1 MNSRRFHQAGMKKC
15 QAGKEEMQAEWCRK
29 QHRRTV
35 IFTMALRKFRKDC
48 EHFTMVAKIS
58 QS

>member
-15 QAGKEEMQAEWCRK
+15 QAGSEEMQAEGCRK

-35 IFTMALRKFRKDC
+35 IFAMA
-48 EHFTMVAKIS
+48 
-58 QS
+58 

>member
-15 QAGKEEMQAEWCRK
+15 QAGSEEMQAEWCRK
-29 QHRRTV
+29 QHRGTM
-35 IFTMALRKFRKDC
+35 IFAMAKRNFRKDC
-48 EHFTMVAKIS
+48 EKFAMVAKIS